1 MWIFKIGGSWIM
13 NHQLDELL
21 SLISKF
27 NKEKISIVTGGGC
40 FADSVREA
48 FNNSSMDENTGNFL
62 ALKATEIFAHFLKCK
77 DPIFFLSEEENEFYK
92 KKIKVWLPSNKLLND
107 SSFLR
112 SWNSTSDSVA
122 AWLGNKIFSSGIIF
136 IKSLSFESGKTY
148 SLKELQKQ
156 RILDKNLNFYLS
168 KDKTVKIVGPEII
181 EYLKESKTLNELIC
195 KLCDVSVK

>member
-27 NKEKISIVTGGGC
+27 NNEKISIVTGGGC

-48 FNNSSMDENTGNFL
+48 FNNSSMDEKTGNFL
-62 ALKATEIFAHFLKCK
+62 ALKSTEIFAHFLKCK
-77 DPIFFLSEEENEFYK
+77 NPIFFLSEEENEFCNE
-92 KKIKVWLPSNKLLND
+92 KIKVWLPSKKLSND
-107 SSFLR
+107 SSFIR

-148 SLKELQKQ
+148 SLQELQQ
-156 RILDKNLNFYLS
+156 QGVLDENINFYLS
-168 KDKTVKIVGPEII
+168 KNKIIKIVGPEII
-181 EYLKESKTLNELIC
+181 EYFKKSKTLNELIF

>member
-62 ALKATEIFAHFLKCK
+62 ALKATEMFCHLVKEINK
-77 DPIFFLSEEENEFYK
+77 DFKTINKKINSKLIFFFHNNPQEIRGS
-92 KKIKVWLPSNKLLND
+92 
-107 SSFLR
+107 
-112 SWNSTSDSVA
+112 
-122 AWLGNKIFSSGIIF
+122 
-136 IKSLSFESGKTY
+136 KTVKER
-148 SLKELQKQ
+148 LK
-156 RILDKNLNFYLS
+156 ILDKTDKVFFVS
-168 KDKTVKIVGPEII
+168 KWTQKKFFEGLPFKSKSNWPEV
-181 EYLKESKTLNELIC
+181 E
-195 KLCDVSVK
+195 